1 MVFCIGDRFIQRSDK
16 YSDQTKGE
24 DIEGMDCMCG
34 VVFISSPNI
43 FIGSELM
50 FFVVIFLV
58 LNLFC
63 LFFCYH
69 PSNQNTITDIY
80 FIFSYIIIRLSPNNR
95 G

>member
-24 DIEGMDCMCG
+24 DIGGMDCMCG
-34 VVFISSPNI
+34 VV

>member
-24 DIEGMDCMCG
+24 DIGGMDCMCG
-34 VVFISSPNI
+34 VVFI
-43 FIGSELM
+43 GSELIYFV
-50 FFVVIFLV
+50 FF
-58 LNLFC
+58 
-63 LFFCYH
+63 FFYH